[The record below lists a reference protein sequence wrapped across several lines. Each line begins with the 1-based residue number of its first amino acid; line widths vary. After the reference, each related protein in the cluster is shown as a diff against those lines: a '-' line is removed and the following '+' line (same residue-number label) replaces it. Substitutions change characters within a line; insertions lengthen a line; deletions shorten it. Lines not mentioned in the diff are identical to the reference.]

1 MGLPLGVPL
10 HRQGEAARAIHHK
23 SLDQA
28 VGRVGLDTQTRRQL
42 IDALSMH
49 RVDLDRIALEQ
60 CRQKTACHQIDLMR
74 QRKDNR
80 RFGVLRA
87 AVVAVA
93 TAAPAAPALEAIAA
107 SKATELSLETV
118 NPQQEALLLSDKG
131 PIFSR

>member
-1 MGLPLGVPL
+1 
-10 HRQGEAARAIHHK
+10 
-23 SLDQA
+23 
-28 VGRVGLDTQTRRQL
+28 
-42 IDALSMH
+42 
-49 RVDLDRIALEQ
+49 
-60 CRQKTACHQIDLMR
+60 MR